1 VTKAPSAKGPG
12 MEDGGHGPHYLGHR
26 RRLRQRFDANG
37 ADALADY
44 ELLELLLFRSIPR
57 ADTKPIAKAL
67 IDHFGSF
74 AEVLAAPSRRLK
86 EVRGVGA
93 SIATELKIV
102 HAAGL
107 RLAKPELNTRRAISD
122 WDTLITYCH
131 TAMALE
137 TREQFRVLFLDKR
150 NGLLADEVMNQ
161 GTVDHTPAYPREIV
175 RRAIELGS
183 TAVILVHNHP
193 SGDPAPSRADIDMT
207 AKIITAARALG
218 IVVHDHIIIGRE
230 DHFSFQSS
238 GLIKG

>member
-1 VTKAPSAKGPG
+1 
-12 MEDGGHGPHYLGHR
+12 M
-26 RRLRQRFDANG
+26 N
-37 ADALADY
+37 
-44 ELLELLLFRSIPR
+44 FRSIPR

-74 AEVLAAPSRRLK
+74 AEVLAAPSTRLV
-86 EVRGVGA
+86 EVKGVGT
-93 SIATELKIV
+93 SIATELKII

-107 RLAKPELNTRRAISD
+107 RLARPELNTKLSISD
-122 WDTLITYCH
+122 WDTLISYCH

-193 SGDPAPSRADIDMT
+193 SGDPTPSRADT
-207 AKIITAARALG
+207 WRPPAPLASLSTTTLLSAVKITTVSRVPA
-218 IVVHDHIIIGRE
+218 
-230 DHFSFQSS
+230 
-238 GLIKG
+238 